1 MAEEI
6 TADNV
11 QETDVNST
19 EEVQEEQSEEVQA
32 EDTKSSDDELDK
44 RIQRANKEAAKFRV
58 EKNELA
64 EQLDDLKK
72 NLGKALGF
80 VDEQDDEMEV
90 GKLTQT
96 ITQLQD
102 ELKMLKL
109 QSVFNNVVEE
119 QGGDKEL
126 TWAYLVAQDKL
137 TDVDATSEDA
147 RAVLT
152 ELVENAFRIKPTL
165 KTQAVTNVKA
175 SGTDMSK
182 SSPPLDVKDQ
192 IQKLENDGDFKE
204 ARALKLARL
213 MELSKE

>member
-1 MAEEI
+1 MAEE
-6 TADNV
+6 TVEQVQNTNV
-11 QETDVNST
+11 DSTD
-19 EEVQEEQSEEVQA
+19 EVQDEQSDEVLA
-32 EDTKSSDDELDK
+32 EDTTSSDDELDK

-58 EKNELA
+58 EKNQLA

-80 VDEQDDEMEV
+80 VDEQDEEMEV

-96 ITQLQD
+96 INQLQD

-109 QSVFNNVVEE
+109 QSVFNSVVEE
-119 QGGDKEL
+119 NGGDKEL
-126 TWAYLVAQDKL
+126 TWAYLVAQGKL
-137 TDVDATSEDA
+137 TDVDVTSEDI
-147 RAVLT
+147 RPVLQ
-152 ELVENAFRIKPTL
+152 ELVDNAFRIKPTL
-165 KTQAVTNVKA
+165 KTQAVASVKA

-192 IQKLENDGDFKE
+192 IQKLESDGDFKE

-213 MELSKE
+213 IELSRE

>member
-1 MAEEI
+1 M
-6 TADNV
+6 
-11 QETDVNST
+11 
-19 EEVQEEQSEEVQA
+19 A
-32 EDTKSSDDELDK
+32 EDTVEQVQDTDVDSTDEVQDEQSDEVLAEDNKSSDDELDK

-58 EKNELA
+58 EKNQLA
-64 EQLDDLKK
+64 EELDDLKK

-80 VDEQDDEMEV
+80 VDEQDEEVEV

-109 QSVFNNVVEE
+109 QSVFNSVVEE
-119 QGGDKEL
+119 NGGDKEL

-137 TDVDATSEDA
+137 TNVDVTSEDI
-147 RAVLT
+147 RPVLQ
-152 ELVENAFRIKPTL
+152 ELVDNAFRIKPTL
-165 KTQAVTNVKA
+165 KTQAVTSVKA

-192 IQKLENDGDFKE
+192 IQKLESDGDYKE

-213 MELSKE
+213 IELSKE